1 MLQSFNKAKAYFDVK
16 NEIYKTGL
24 VLKFVIFVK
33 VARIETKCVFLLLKC
48 LIGYVSF
55 IKRITNHQIKYM
67 QVIISLI
74 SKLISSSL
82 LLMIR
87 TTLNLCQY

>member
-1 MLQSFNKAKAYFDVK
+1 MLQSFNKAKTYFDVK

-33 VARIETKCVFLLLKC
+33 VARIERKCVLFLLKC

-67 QVIISLI
+67 QVI
-74 SKLISSSL
+74 
-82 LLMIR
+82 M
-87 TTLNLCQY
+87 